1 MAFTDPV
8 ELARQTL
15 KEPDATALPSADATA
30 QRLFNDAIKAAQRTK
45 IDAFHCRATLL
56 TSMRELNGEGGP
68 QIQPWFVPSAPT
80 MDVAMRTLACMSR
93 VALGATLLLNVAFAP
108 SAACAADKITFL
120 TSWFAQAEHG
130 GFYQAKATGL
140 YDKADLDVT
149 IKMGGP
155 QINGMQLLLGGE
167 ADIIIG
173 YDIQVL
179 KSIEK
184 GLPVTT
190 IGASFQKD
198 LQGMMTHDDVTS
210 LADLKGKTILIATSS
225 RTTFWPWL
233 KTKYGYTEAQIQP
246 YTFNLQ
252 PFFADKNTAQQS
264 YPSSEPFQALQKDV
278 PVRFFLF
285 ADAGY
290 PPYGT
295 TMVTT
300 TKLLTDKP
308 DVLKR
313 FVRASMEGWKSYL
326 KGDPSPANAL
336 IKVDNP
342 KMSDEQIAFGIKRMN
357 ELKVVDGGDAAT
369 MGIGVM
375 TDARWKATYDFMV
388 DGGLLDKDVEW
399 KKAYTTQFIK
409 DLKILM
415 N

>member
-1 MAFTDPV
+1 MCTLDRISRLTIAGALLMAS
-8 ELARQTL
+8 
-15 KEPDATALPSADATA
+15 AL
-30 QRLFNDAIKAAQRTK
+30 
-45 IDAFHCRATLL
+45 
-56 TSMRELNGEGGP
+56 
-68 QIQPWFVPSAPT
+68 APT
-80 MDVAMRTLACMSR
+80 MA
-93 VALGATLLLNVAFAP
+93 G
-108 SAACAADKITFL
+108 AADKITML

-140 YDKADLDVT
+140 YEKAGLDVT

-155 QINGMQLLLGGE
+155 QVNSMQLLLGGE
-167 ADIIIG
+167 ADVVMG

-184 GLPVTT
+184 GLPVVT

-198 LQGMMTHDDVTS
+198 LQGLMAHDDVKS
-210 LADLKGKTILIATSS
+210 LADLKGKDILIASS
-225 RTTFWPWL
+225 SHTTFWPWL
-233 KTKYGYTEAQIQP
+233 KKKYGFADTQAKP

-252 PFFADKNTAQQS
+252 PFFVDPNIAQQG
-264 YPSSEPFQALQKDV
+264 YPSSEPFQAMQKGV
-278 PVRFFLF
+278 SVNYFLF
-285 ADAGY
+285 ADSGY

-300 TKLLTDKP
+300 TKMVADKP

-326 KGDPSPANAL
+326 TGDASAANAL
-336 IKVDNP
+336 IKADNP
-342 KMSDEQIAFGIKRMN
+342 KMSDAQIAFGIKRMK

-388 DGGLLDKDVEW
+388 DAGLLDMGVDY
-399 KKAYTTQFIK
+399 KKAFTTKFI
-409 DLKILM
+409 DGMKIPM